1 MKHIP
6 MLFTPA
12 MGQALWEGRKTQ
24 TRRLLKPQP
33 LPAGKFFAPA
43 PIYEDDFQWP
53 TKSYGVHVVS
63 NRPHPPQRYLDDFP
77 IKVRPGD
84 LIWPKERWRVGAWHW
99 GNGEIAVDFTDGP
112 IKEWRR
118 LECPDMFA
126 RLVDQSRQ
134 DAANANVRLNDMSY
148 WEYSW
153 PPGDGPTRWRSSL
166 HMPKAAGRMTLSVT
180 EVRIERLDDIDV
192 LDAVAEGIQP
202 ETLPDGSIGYKNYRN
217 DLGPFECPVH
227 SFQSLW
233 DEINADTAPWASNPW
248 VIAYTFE
255 MRRQNILEV
264 AA

>member
-24 TRRLLKPQP
+24 TRRLWKPHKLHKPEPHQITV
-33 LPAGKFFAPA
+33 G
-43 PIYEDDFQWP
+43 ESDFICRWHSGIRHDVP
-53 TKSYGVHVVS
+53 M
-63 NRPHPPQRYLDDFP
+63 P
-77 IKVRPGD
+77 IKPGD

-134 DAANANVRLNDMSY
+134 DAANANVPLNDMSY

-180 EVRIERLDDIDV
+180 EVRVERLNDIDV

-202 ETLPDGSIGYKNYRN
+202 ETLPDGSIGYRNYRN
-217 DLGPFECPVH
+217 DLWPFECPVH

-233 DEINADTAPWASNPW
+233 DKINADTAPWASNPW
-248 VIAYTFE
+248 VIVYTFE